1 MFIFYDNFLKEKANM
16 RNTIFL
22 EMKNY
27 SLNHEDKR
35 FHTHLVKKEEEQTF
49 YTLYED
55 IDSLYILVPSRNPTA
70 DISKKEMM
78 MIVSPAGMIM
88 VPYAKDATEVV
99 KVWYPK
105 ADYSHEITQ
114 MRYHIFGQL
123 LFFSLGALI
132 VALLAAWYTLRPLRS
147 SLHLLEDFI
156 KDIIHDINTPLTSIV
171 LNLKIIDEE
180 IKEQNEEIE
189 DIRIATQT
197 IEMLHHNL
205 DAYIREQK
213 QTNAH
218 FSVKEVLETYIKF
231 FTPMYDYL
239 RWEVEIEECVLF
251 TDRQAFERIIYNL
264 LSNACKY
271 NIDGGTIKITMK
283 DTRLSIR
290 NSSYG
295 VSHPEKVFERFY
307 KESERG
313 LGIGLHIVDKLCS
326 TLQIEKKFLLEGT
339 DVIVALECKNITHE
353 LLQ

>member
-35 FHTHLVKKEEEQTF
+35 FDTGVVKKEKNHTF

-55 IDSLYILVPSRNPTA
+55 KNSLYILVPSDNPTA
-70 DISKKEMM
+70 DTGKKEMM

-88 VPYAKDATEVV
+88 VPYAKDAREVV

-105 ADYSHEITQ
+105 TDYAHEISQ
-114 MRYHIFGQL
+114 VQYRFLIQF
-123 LFFSLGALI
+123 LFFSLGAVI

-171 LNLKIIDEE
+171 LNLKIIDED
-180 IKEQNEEIE
+180 IKEENEEIE

-205 DAYIREQK
+205 DAYIRDQK
-213 QTNAH
+213 QTNTH
-218 FSVKEVLETYIKF
+218 FNVKEVLETYIKF

-251 TDRQAFERIIYNL
+251 TDRQAFERIVYNL

-271 NIDGGTIKITMK
+271 NINNGTIKITMK

-313 LGIGLHIVDKLCS
+313 LGIGLHIVDKLCQ
-326 TLQIEKKFLLEGT
+326 TLHIEKKFLLEGT
-339 DVIVALECKNITHE
+339 DVIVELECNNILTK
-353 LLQ
+353 Q